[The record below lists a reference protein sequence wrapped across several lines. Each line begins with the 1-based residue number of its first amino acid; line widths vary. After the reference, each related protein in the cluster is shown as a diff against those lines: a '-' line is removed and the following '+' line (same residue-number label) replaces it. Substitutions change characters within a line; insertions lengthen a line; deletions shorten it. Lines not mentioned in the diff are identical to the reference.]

1 MVRPAVSA
9 EVRHNLELLGARR
22 RDRAVRNLWRNR
34 LMYLML
40 LPGLA
45 VILIYR
51 YVPMYGLTI
60 AFKNFRVSRGILRS
74 PWVGLE
80 NFEKFF
86 GSPFFELIISNTI
99 VISLLKL
106 LFVFP
111 VPIVIALMLNEVL
124 ATWYKRSVQTVL
136 YLPHFLSWV
145 VIGHLATIFLAPV
158 SGVITN
164 LLNVVGISINMLMD
178 PASFRATL
186 VITEIW
192 KEAGWGT
199 IIFLAAL
206 AGVDPSLY
214 EAATIDGARKLQQIR
229 FVTIPTIL
237 PVIVIIFILRIGHIL
252 DAGFE
257 QIFILQNAAVYAV
270 SEILDTY
277 TYRAAFVQGEFALA
291 TTVGFFKSVVGF
303 FMVLGANWLAH
314 RLGDEGVF

>member
-60 AFKNFRVSRGILRS
+60 AFKDFRVSRGILRS

-199 IIFLAAL
+199 IIFWLRWPVWIPACMRRR
-206 AGVDPSLY
+206 PST
-214 EAATIDGARKLQQIR
+214 APASCSRSASSPSRQ
-229 FVTIPTIL
+229 F
-237 PVIVIIFILRIGHIL
+237 
-252 DAGFE
+252 
-257 QIFILQNAAVYAV
+257 
-270 SEILDTY
+270 
-277 TYRAAFVQGEFALA
+277 YR
-291 TTVGFFKSVVGF
+291 
-303 FMVLGANWLAH
+303 
-314 RLGDEGVF
+314 